1 LIIGNL
7 EFIWILSFD
16 ICHSQSMSLRTIKL
30 TIEYDGTNFQG
41 WQLQIPP
48 NRTIQDEIEKVL
60 SKITKENV
68 RVIGS
73 GRTDSGVHA
82 FGQVAHFKT
91 KSTLP
96 ASTFL
101 KALNYH
107 LPKDISVLRVQQ
119 VKKTFHAQFNAKKKI
134 YRYTIL
140 NRVAPSAQQRNFV
153 YQFPYPLNVAAMKR
167 EAKALVGRKDF
178 RSFQAANAKGKKGMG
193 TVRTIKKFLIR
204 RKENLISIEIEA
216 NGFLY
221 KMVRNIVGTLL
232 DIGTGKL
239 PSGCLKKILA
249 QKNRAAASK
258 TAPAHG
264 LCLVKVKY

>member
-1 LIIGNL
+1 
-7 EFIWILSFD
+7 
-16 ICHSQSMSLRTIKL
+16 MTPTRTIKL
-30 TIEYDGTNFQG
+30 TIEYDGTDFQG
-41 WQLQIPP
+41 WQFQIPP
-48 NRTIQDEIEKVL
+48 NRTIQEEIEKTL
-60 SKITKENV
+60 KKITKENI

-82 FGQVAHFKT
+82 LGQVAHFKT
-91 KSTLP
+91 KTKLSNATL
-96 ASTFL
+96 L

-107 LPKDISVLRVQQ
+107 LPKDISVLRVQK
-119 VKKTFHAQFNAKKKI
+119 VKNTFHAQFSAKKKT

-140 NRVAPSAQQRNFV
+140 NRIAPSAQERNFA
-153 YQFPYPLNVAAMKR
+153 YQFPYPLNVAAIKR
-167 EAKALVGRKDF
+167 EAKNLVGRKDF
-178 RSFQAANAKGKKGMG
+178 KSFQASEARDTKEKSSVRTVSKVSIQKKGDF
-193 TVRTIKKFLIR
+193 IYF
-204 RKENLISIEIEA
+204 EIEA

-239 PSGCLKKILA
+239 PPGSLKKILA

-264 LCLVKVKY
+264 LCLVKVQY

>member
-1 LIIGNL
+1 
-7 EFIWILSFD
+7 
-16 ICHSQSMSLRTIKL
+16 MSLRTIKL
-30 TIEYDGTNFQG
+30 IIEYDGTNFQG

-48 NRTIQDEIEKVL
+48 NRTIQEEIEKAL
-60 SKITKENV
+60 NKITKENV

-82 FGQVAHFKT
+82 LGQVAHFKT

-96 ASTFL
+96 TSTFL

-119 VKKTFHAQFNAKKKI
+119 VKNTFHAQYSAKKKT

-140 NRVAPSAQQRNFV
+140 NRVAPSAQAWNFV
-153 YQFPYPLNVAAMKR
+153 YQFPYPLNVADMKR
-167 EAKALVGRKDF
+167 EAKVLVGRQDF
-178 RSFQAANAKGKKGMG
+178 KSFQAANTKSKKEMSSIRTVNRLSIQKKGD
-193 TVRTIKKFLIR
+193 
-204 RKENLISIEIEA
+204 LISLEIEA

-239 PSGCLKKILA
+239 PKGSLKKILD